1 MKKYILLFFTIW
13 FSIIIGSCK
22 KEKPATGIYIGTFN
36 YDSPNNWP
44 DKTIWYKISDSN
56 KDYFLIGTSDYQGNL
71 ISAYQDT
78 IYKDKKEVNGKV
90 PSNSGIGPYKIKGK
104 WSHKL
109 FSKDYII
116 EGDFTQTEY
125 TQGGVFTHF
134 GTFIIK
140 SN

>member
-1 MKKYILLFFTIW
+1 MKKMILYSTLLLTLIFIN
-13 FSIIIGSCK
+13 GCK
-22 KEKPATGIYIGTFN
+22 KEKPATGIYVGTFN
-36 YDSPNNWP
+36 YNYPNNWP

-78 IYKDKKEVNGKV
+78 VYKDKKEVNGKV
-90 PSNSGIGPYKIKGK
+90 PSNSGVGPFKIKGE

-109 FSKDYII
+109 FSKNYII

-125 TQGGVFTHF
+125 TQGGVFTYS
-134 GTFIIK
+134 GTFEIK